1 MTMLRALSR
10 SLSFRLL
17 AIYLVMA
24 ALFAYGSLLAIRWV
38 YANDQLRELV
48 GGHLS
53 LHVDYVRRDL
63 GNPPRIASAIA
74 ITQKVPIDIRITGPD
89 LEWASSPGFPPLTD
103 LEFGDSDVFQPA
115 TAEWLRGVEG
125 VQFAEYR
132 GHGFLRFEQGPY
144 TVVVASPRIADQV
157 VERHLTPII
166 VGFGL
171 VLVLLTY
178 LAVRWLFQPIGA
190 IRDGARQI
198 GHGRFEHRI
207 GVARNDQLG
216 DLAADINRMAADV
229 QRMLDAK
236 RQLLLGISHELRSP
250 LSRIRLALAVAGD
263 TPDNQGIRDDVTEM
277 EKVIAT
283 LLEAERLN
291 TRHATLRITSV
302 LARQL
307 IDRLVGDYF
316 SAERERIRVSGP
328 VDLRVRVDEA
338 RVMLMLKNLV
348 GNALRYTPAEGG
360 TVDISFE
367 SRDGCWVVSVSD
379 QGPGIAPDQAAQ
391 IGEPFY
397 RGDPSRTRGT
407 GGSGLGLY
415 LARLIAEAHGGSL
428 TLDASFP
435 QGARLV
441 VALPLN
447 PDTRSA
453 VGDQPVA
460 TIPDEV
466 AR

>member
-1 MTMLRALSR
+1 MTMLGALSR

-89 LEWASSPGFPPLTD
+89 LEWASSPGFPPLAD

-157 VERHLTPII
+157 VERRLTPII

-171 VLVLLTY
+171 VLVALTY
-178 LAVRWLFQPIGA
+178 LAVRWLFLPIGA
-190 IRDGARQI
+190 IRDGARRI
-198 GHGRFEHRI
+198 GDGHLEHRI
-207 GVARNDQLG
+207 VVARNDQLG
-216 DLAADINRMAADV
+216 DLAADVNRMADDV

-263 TPDNQGIRDDVTEM
+263 TPDNQGVRDDVAQM
-277 EKVIAT
+277 DKIIAT

-302 LARQL
+302 PARQL
-307 IDRLVGDYF
+307 IDRMIGDYF

-328 VDLRVRVDEA
+328 VDLRVRVDEP

-348 GNALRYTPAEGG
+348 SNSLRYTPADHG
-360 TVDISFE
+360 TVDIDFDARE
-367 SRDGCWVVSVSD
+367 GRWRVSVSD
-379 QGPGIAPDQAAQ
+379 QGPGIAPDQALH

-397 RGDPSRTRGT
+397 RGDPSRARDT

-415 LARLIAEAHGGSL
+415 LARLIAGAHGG
-428 TLDASFP
+428 TLELDRSFV
-435 QGARLV
+435 GGTRF
-441 VALPLN
+441 VAELPLN
-447 PDTRSA
+447 PD
-453 VGDQPVA
+453 
-460 TIPDEV
+460 
-466 AR
+466 